1 MQLGVMPI
9 IFAQAIMFIP
19 VTLVGYST
27 EQTGF
32 FGALTDLYGFRTM
45 LSTS

>member
-1 MQLGVMPI
+1 MPI

-19 VTLVGYST
+19 VTLVGFST

-32 FGALTDLYGFRTM
+32 FGALTDLYGFVV
-45 LSTS
+45 